1 MNGIKVSFLHSRRTR
16 YVMGLVFTAF
26 AGYVLLALALQAHM
40 RFWWLYLPAESPD
53 WPMWVWYLWQYTS
66 WVLPCAVAW
75 AAAAFI
81 GSVLFRLRPFPDCFL
96 IALIVHGGLSLLAL
110 AGVQS
115 DTWGYWLMVVV
126 LVPLGGS
133 LAAIGGGKIG
143 AMVRKHRRPEAEAAS
158 AVPK

>member
-1 MNGIKVSFLHSRRTR
+1 MNGMKVSFLHSRRMR
-16 YVMGLVFTAF
+16 YVMGFLFTAF

-53 WPMWVWYLWQYTS
+53 WPMWVWYLWEYTS

-96 IALIVHGGLSLLAL
+96 AALIVQGGMFLLML
-110 AGVQS
+110 ADMQGEP
-115 DTWGYWLMVVV
+115 WGEWLMVVV
-126 LVPLGGS
+126 VLSSSV
-133 LAAIGGGKIG
+133 AATGGGKVG
-143 AMVRKHRRPEAEAAS
+143 AVVRKHRRPEAEAAR
-158 AVPK
+158 AVAK